1 MIYAFGEFTSSN
13 MRMMASLVILAYLVL
28 KLLLVMLVTT
38 ILAFWLWHFF
48 FQKVSVVPLFKYF
61 LLFFNKLSHL
71 S

>member
-1 MIYAFGEFTSSN
+1 MIYAFGEFTSSD

-28 KLLLVMLVTT
+28 KLSLVMLVTT

-48 FQKVSVVPLFKYF
+48 FKMFPLYPYSNIF